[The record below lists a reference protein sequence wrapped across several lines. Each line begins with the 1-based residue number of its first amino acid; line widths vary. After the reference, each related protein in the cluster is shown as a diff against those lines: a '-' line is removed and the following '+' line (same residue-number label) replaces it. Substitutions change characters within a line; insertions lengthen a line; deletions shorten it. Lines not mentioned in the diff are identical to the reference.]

1 MATEIYIIRTAEYPT
16 VEEALEDGAAYKFQ
30 LNGEPDS
37 RQTDDLID
45 CIHTTSRCIDS
56 DMNEVKGFIRIN
68 NKYVELGDYYDQIAS

>member
-37 RQTDDLID
+37 RQIDDLID
-45 CIHTTSRCIDS
+45 CIHTTSRCIEN
-56 DMNEVKGFIRIN
+56 DMREVKGFIKLEN
-68 NKYVELGDYYDQIAS
+68 QYVELSAYYDQIAS